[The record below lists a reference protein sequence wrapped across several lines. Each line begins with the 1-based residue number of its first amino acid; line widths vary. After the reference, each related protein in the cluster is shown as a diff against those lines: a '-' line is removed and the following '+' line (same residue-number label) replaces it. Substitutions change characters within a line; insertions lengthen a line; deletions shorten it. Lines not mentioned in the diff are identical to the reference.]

1 MSALFPLP
9 ALLAELCASEG
20 TSDVTLLSDGRVGV
34 RRNGRLVVKDM
45 PGIRAGWESLLGEMA
60 FSREGQTLVY
70 ADPEARRYRVTL
82 ARSSSGQ
89 SVAVRPLPVS
99 ARSCDELLLPGAFI
113 DFFVGLR
120 SGLVLVAGPTGS
132 GKSTTIASLLDL
144 RGKRAGGKYVTLEDP
159 VECLHMGGPNAL
171 FEQRELGS
179 CIHSYAEGLKQAL
192 HMNPDVI
199 AVQEVRE
206 QAAAETTL
214 AAALSGHLVVASLHA
229 FSAPTVPQRFLSIL
243 DPSMEDAG
251 ARDALASCLEAVL
264 VQRLV
269 PGFERMVPV
278 FEIMLF
284 RDGRER
290 IRSMERLV
298 RNGNWAGLRQEI
310 EVGAR
315 LGMTLW
321 EDNLRLRIAE
331 GMVPAS

>member
-1 MSALFPLP
+1 MSEVFPLP
-9 ALLAELCASEG
+9 ALLEELCAPDG
-20 TSDVTLLSDGRVGV
+20 TSDITLLSDGRVGV
-34 RRNGRLVVKDM
+34 RRNGRLVVKEM
-45 PGIRAGWESLLGEMA
+45 LAIRAGWESVLRSLGFA
-60 FSREGQTLVY
+60 REGQTLVY
-70 ADPEARRYRVTL
+70 EGEGGHRYRVTL
-82 ARSSSGQ
+82 ARSQTGQ
-89 SVAVRPLPVS
+89 SVAVRPLPLA
-99 ARSCDELLLPGAFI
+99 ARSSDELLLPGAFQ
-113 DFFVGLR
+113 DYFLGLR

-144 RGKRAGGKYVTLEDP
+144 RGRREGGKYVTLEDP
-159 VECLHMGGPNAL
+159 VECLHQGGPQAL
-171 FEQRELGS
+171 FEQRELGA
-179 CIHSYAEGLKQAL
+179 CIGSYAEGLKQAL

-199 AVQEVRE
+199 SVQEVRE

-269 PGFERMVPV
+269 AGFERMVPV

-298 RNGNWAGLRQEI
+298 RNANWAGLRQEI

-321 EDNLRLRIAE
+321 EDCLRTRVAE
-331 GMVPAS
+331 GLVPAN

>member
-1 MSALFPLP
+1 MSSVFPFA
-9 ALLAELCASEG
+9 ALLADLCAPEG
-20 TSDVTLLSDGRVGV
+20 TSDLTLLADGRVGV
-34 RRNGRLVVKDM
+34 RRNGRLAVKDI
-45 PGIRAGWESLLGEMA
+45 PGLHAAWESLLSELG
-60 FSREGQTLVY
+60 FGREGQTLVY
-70 ADPEARRYRVTL
+70 ADQDARRYRVTL
-82 ARSSSGQ
+82 ARSSTGQ
-89 SVAVRPLPVS
+89 SVAVRPLPVA
-99 ARSCDELLLPGAFI
+99 ARSCDELLLPGAFL
-113 DFFVGLR
+113 DYFVGLR

-144 RGKRAGGKYVTLEDP
+144 RGRREGGKYVTLEDP
-159 VECLHMGGPNAL
+159 VECLHSGGPHAL
-171 FEQRELGS
+171 FEQRELGT
-179 CIHSYAEGLKQAL
+179 CIASYAEGLKQAL

-199 AVQEVRE
+199 AVQEIRE

-229 FSAPTVPQRFLSIL
+229 FSGPTVPQRFLSIL

-310 EVGAR
+310 EVGTR

-321 EDNLRLRIAE
+321 EDCLRRRVAE
-331 GMVPAS
+331 GLVPAN